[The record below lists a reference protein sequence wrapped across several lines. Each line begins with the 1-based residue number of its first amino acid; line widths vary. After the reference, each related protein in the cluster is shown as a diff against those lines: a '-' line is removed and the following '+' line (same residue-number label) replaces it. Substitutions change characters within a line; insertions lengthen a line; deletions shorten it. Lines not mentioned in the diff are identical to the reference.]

1 MILLADA
8 YYVNNYGSKLQS
20 FATQAILDK
29 MGVENKTIACERV
42 NKYLN
47 KRKLIYYVK
56 NIQNFDA
63 FWAQVMR
70 SLFKLQIKKNRVLT
84 EGISV
89 RNAEMKRFTDTK
101 IRFTRPYLFS
111 KLGNMCEDYNVDMV
125 IVGSDQLWLPSQIY
139 ADFYTL
145 GWVPDRLK
153 KISLATSLGVAKWD
167 ERTKNSAR
175 TFLSGFEAISVREDT
190 GAGIIRE
197 LTSHDVKQ
205 ICDPVLFFT
214 KNEWKQLLNIK
225 HVVSGQYI
233 FCYFLGDNPWQ
244 RKWAKELSIITG
256 MKIVTL
262 PCMERYVKS
271 DLDYAE
277 ETLYGI
283 SPEAFLGLIDGAAY
297 VCTDSFHGTAF
308 SVLFHRQFFV
318 FKRFSDAHSA
328 STNSRLESFLRML
341 DLEKRIVRKEDRA
354 ELIIKR
360 EIGYKDVDG
369 RVEKMRRDSCE
380 WLQSVVG
387 GK

>member
-1 MILLADA
+1 MILLATG

-29 MGVENKTIACERV
+29 MGIDNKTIDCERIT
-42 NKYLN
+42 KHLN

-56 NIQNFDA
+56 NIHNFDA
-63 FWAQVMR
+63 FWTQVMR
-70 SLFKLQIKKNRVLT
+70 SLFKLQMRKNRALS
-84 EGISV
+84 EGISA
-89 RNAEMKRFTDTK
+89 RNAGMKRFADTI
-101 IRFTRPYLFS
+101 IRFTRPYSFHE
-111 KLGNMCEDYNVDMV
+111 LGNMCKDYNADTV

-139 ADFYTL
+139 AGFYTL
-145 GWVPDRLK
+145 GWVPDGIK

-175 TFLSGFEAISVREDT
+175 TFLTGFEAISVREDT

-197 LTSHDVKQ
+197 LTFHDVKQ

-214 KNEWKQLLNIK
+214 ENEWKQLLNIK
-225 HVVSGQYI
+225 HVVGGQYI

-256 MKIVTL
+256 MKIVSL
-262 PCMERYVKS
+262 SCMERYVKS
-271 DLDYAE
+271 DLNYAD
-277 ETLYGI
+277 ETPYDI
-283 SPEAFLGLIDGAAY
+283 SPEAFLGLIEGAAY

-328 STNSRLESFLRML
+328 STNSRLESFLRVL
-341 DLEKRIVRKEDRA
+341 DLEKRIVQEEERA
-354 ELIIKR
+354 ESVIKR
-360 EIGYKDVDG
+360 EIEYKDTDG

-380 WLQSVVG
+380 WLQSVVRER
-387 GK
+387 